1 MFFLI
6 LVQNLLPGLE
16 EDVETD
22 PVLADP
28 PPVLCLAPVLPA
40 VLYQHGGDQE
50 PNLKQQ
56 ASTEGLNKMWNE
68 PFCIFNSIQK
78 YFKIIF
84 CKEQPICKSPWQ
96 ELILLNL
103 SKEWKH

>member
-1 MFFLI
+1 MAL
-6 LVQNLLPGLE
+6 NLLPGLQ

-28 PPVLCLAPVLPA
+28 APVLCLAPVLPT
-40 VLYQHGGDQE
+40 VLHQHGGDQE

-56 ASTEGLNKMWNE
+56 ACTEGLNKMLNE
-68 PFCIFNSIQK
+68 PFCIFKLNFKILQNSILQ
-78 YFKIIF
+78 
-84 CKEQPICKSPWQ
+84 EQPLSKSPRQ